1 MTFKLRHSKIRGLAF
16 DQFSIKEAASVAVS
30 NMSSFINIIFITKT
44 TMFLV
49 PKFFS
54 FKMCLVHAA

>member
-30 NMSSFINIIFITKT
+30 NMSSFINIIFTTKT
-44 TMFLV
+44 TMFLL

-54 FKMCLVHAA
+54 F